1 MGELGGGLECLGPGE
16 AAGGDEVVLH
26 GEPGGWGDA
35 GGCGTGEEAAGR
47 GEDAA
52 PSVYLWSGG
61 GGYEAVDR
69 GGGGGGGSGERLD
82 EEAASAPEHG
92 GAGGEGRE
100 GAGGSRGSVSLT
112 LADRHIQLGWA
123 FRLREMGLHSFL

>member
-1 MGELGGGLECLGPGE
+1 MSAWGRE

-52 PSVYLWSGG
+52 PSVYLWSGEAILRG
-61 GGYEAVDR
+61 GGYEAVQR
-69 GGGGGGGSGERLD
+69 GGGGGGGQHLD
-82 EEAASAPEHG
+82 EDAASAPEHG
-92 GAGGEGRE
+92 RE
-100 GAGGSRGSVSLT
+100 LQRKGKPWVI
-112 LADRHIQLGWA
+112 D
-123 FRLREMGLHSFL
+123 